1 MNWLGRV
8 DALPF
13 SCHTIHMQMTQTT
26 IDIHQFTL
34 EELSSALY
42 RKMESMG
49 FSKGTD
55 KTKWR
60 EPVMAEKL
68 GHIAHA
74 KISAGKGKDE
84 YGSDATTQ
92 EKKHAEYK
100 SKALS
105 EKDLNNLLE
114 RAYGKNKQK
123 NYAPLTVS
131 GVYNGYNSNY
141 ETASVEYAKI
151 EHYFG
156 VFYKEKCVLIIKVN
170 TDHVMNTL
178 NANYEAYIKKGSGT
192 TNLNTVSI
200 NLADTHLYTIAHKD
214 QEFYDSQR

>member
-1 MNWLGRV
+1 M
-8 DALPF
+8 
-13 SCHTIHMQMTQTT
+13 
-26 IDIHQFTL
+26 DINIKDYTL
-34 EELSSALY
+34 EQLANALY
-42 RKMESMG
+42 TKMDSLG

-55 KTKWR
+55 KTRWR

-114 RAYGKNKQK
+114 RAYGKNNQK
-123 NYAPLTVS
+123 KYKPLVVR

-156 VFYKEKCVLIIKVN
+156 VFYKEQCALIIKVN
-170 TDHVMNTL
+170 TDYVMQEL
-178 NANYEAYIKKGSGT
+178 NNNYEKYAAKVATGKKVT
-192 TNLNTVSI
+192 TNANTVS
-200 NLADTHLYTIAHKD
+200 LSLGQTHLYTVSYKN
-214 QEFYDSQR
+214 QEFYDEQEQAQ